1 MNNTLLTAKF
11 IEKNGLRIV
20 FLLALAIAGLVGLVF
35 YFYAWQTI
43 TVASDSISTSTNIKQ
58 TLLETVVKDLDT
70 RANKLDDLSNN
81 RLNIRDI
88 FR

>member
-1 MNNTLLTAKF
+1 MNNTLSTAKF

-20 FLLALAIAGLVGLVF
+20 FLLALVMAGLVGLVF

-43 TVASDSISTSTNIKQ
+43 TIASDSTSTPTNIKQ
-58 TLLETVVKDLDT
+58 TLLETIVKDLDT
-70 RANKLDDLSNN
+70 RANKLDDLNN
-81 RLNIRDI
+81 NKLNTRDI